1 MAFDW
6 VRFMEERRNGLPVS
20 EMDKNEF
27 QVYNV
32 VQAISMDQR
41 YRKIAHELNEISFS
55 HLPKDIQAI
64 TLQGM
69 NRVPVDIRWSRV
81 KTGSLKERD
90 ERIERA
96 MRVFNM
102 SHNDVVYAM
111 KYGLIDDAAVE
122 EKYYRLFDPAKLIEL
137 YGKKKR
143 AVTRKEHAAKVNGG
157 GK

>member
-69 NRVPVDIRWSRV
+69 NRVPIDIRWSRV
-81 KTGSLKERD
+81 KTGSLKERE

-102 SHNDVVYAM
+102 
-111 KYGLIDDAAVE
+111 
-122 EKYYRLFDPAKLIEL
+122 
-137 YGKKKR
+137 
-143 AVTRKEHAAKVNGG
+143 
-157 GK
+157 